1 MHILLFMQC
10 IHMHFA
16 QTIKCALTLLPS
28 PQLSE
33 RRYCDARRH
42 AVTLCVSAALGGQ
55 GNTLYPVV
63 SSYN

>member
-1 MHILLFMQC
+1 
-10 IHMHFA
+10 MHFA